1 MKKHRWLWPASHSL
15 FLQNG
20 LYTDVDL
27 NGARAYS
34 DDLLVPGSDDEL
46 DKEQRQTKRKRIN
59 SLANNFL
66 AGQGLIIPSA
76 SLRGPFGETNDDNY
90 PPSEVGILPEPEE
103 LDTLNDAMR
112 CAEPTEPAVV
122 PADIITSTMHDHSY
136 RESASARKRRF
147 RGVEMVPPGMQTPS
161 RTPSSSPPSAIE
173 DLLAAIDEGG
183 EDAVGEREP
192 SEASPSM
199 LDGIMNAKMLS
210 FSAIDAADVAAGIDE
225 AKRLSQAAIEL
236 PHSSHTLST
245 QSQDVHTG
253 TPADPHHAH
262 KSRSRPAPNKG
273 APNASSPFMF
283 RYKKGRKSRNRT
295 ATPPASDPAVAL
307 QTNKPS
313 PAQARDIFDVPVDD
327 DQDFVE
333 RHTNKRLRSSGRS
346 DSGRSHLKGKLRK
359 LMRNSGA
366 TFEYDAAAPPT
377 PSRRP
382 SAVQA
387 MEEPS
392 KPIVHN
398 DEISQAEKP
407 GLAGSIKNDRQETA
421 SSPMEPAMQISTQA
435 ALREAHRDLLKSSP
449 VASLLSPTKVE
460 RRPASADASQSPPP
474 AVTPFAKF
482 HRRFAVNEHDTHEP
496 AISTQAIFDAF
507 SPFQISPVK
516 QSAKQNQVR
525 SPLQPSPVINV
536 SSFTPINK
544 PDKKSQEHLKEDQPE
559 QLEQQS
565 VAVMGQDLSTAPA
578 IDAGW
583 SFAALDA
590 SPQAEKPEEEPR
602 GVRPVMQP
610 RPNKGLKSMGFK
622 VTKASSQ
629 SQSQDSTRSNKSRT
643 KRKPE
648 FVEQES
654 NAGGVVPTTASSDHG
669 NDPDI
674 GTAPNEVYPKVV
686 SQVGSSVKVTQPPP
700 TTELSSTNPIST
712 GPSLSQ
718 SKITK
723 RRRRKSLP
731 ANGTQIK
738 ASQLP
743 PSMSQPSRSRPA
755 INKSDINR
763 SFTPSRPQ
771 SFALSDI
778 IADFSSSHP
787 YVDFR
792 NVLSQTSIN
801 SLNSGRH
808 SLPAQK
814 RGSVMDWDAESE
826 AGDNVPSQADAPADQ
841 PEPSN
846 VSRVVD
852 PMAVTDHPPPLAST
866 GSFTKPSLPASR
878 VRLSFDSQSPRKTG
892 LSAVAEESSATIRS
906 SRKGG
911 LKSSLKKA
919 SRESFQDAQKE
930 TTMDMDTDFDID
942 ASLNDLKN
950 DVLGGWDVEEEARAL

>member
-1 MKKHRWLWPASHSL
+1 MKKHRWLWPTSHSL

-20 LYTDVDL
+20 LYKDVDL
-27 NGARAYS
+27 NAARAYS

-46 DKEQRQTKRKRIN
+46 DKEQRRAKRTRIN
-59 SLANNFL
+59 GLATNFL
-66 AGQGLIIPSA
+66 AGQGLIISSA
-76 SLRGPFGETNDDNY
+76 SLRGPFGGPNDDNY
-90 PPSEVGILPEPEE
+90 PPSEAGMLPEPEE
-103 LDTLNDAMR
+103 FDRLDDSMR
-112 CAEPTEPAVV
+112 HAEPTEPAVIS
-122 PADIITSTMHDHSY
+122 ADIVTRAMQDQSY
-136 RESASARKRRF
+136 QESPSARKRKP
-147 RGVEMVPPGMQTPS
+147 RGEEMVPPGMQTPS

-173 DLLAAIDEGG
+173 DLLAAVDEFG
-183 EDAVGEREP
+183 EKEP

-199 LDGIMNAKMLS
+199 LDGIMNAKLLS
-210 FSAIDAADVAAGIDE
+210 FSAIDGPDIAAGINE

-236 PHSSHTLST
+236 AHSSHTLST
-245 QSQDVHTG
+245 QSQDLHTG
-253 TPADPHHAH
+253 TPPNLIHDHSSGS
-262 KSRSRPAPNKG
+262 KLAPNKG
-273 APNASSPFMF
+273 RPNASSPFMF

-313 PAQARDIFDVPVDD
+313 PVQARDIFDVPVDD
-327 DQDFVE
+327 DQEFVE
-333 RHTNKRLRSSGRS
+333 RHTNKRLRSFGRS

-359 LMRNSGA
+359 SMRNSGA

-377 PSRRP
+377 PSRRS

-387 MEEPS
+387 LEEPS
-392 KPIVHN
+392 KTIVHT
-398 DEISQAEKP
+398 DEITQAEKP
-407 GLAGSIKNDRQETA
+407 ELPSLIEDDGHEHAITPE
-421 SSPMEPAMQISTQA
+421 EPTMQISTQA

-460 RRPASADASQSPPP
+460 RRPTSADASQSPPP

-482 HRRFAVNEHDTHEP
+482 HQRFTVHEHDTQEP

-516 QSAKQNQVR
+516 QSVKQNQVR
-525 SPLQPSPVINV
+525 SPPQPSPVINAP
-536 SSFTPINK
+536 SFTPINK
-544 PDKKSQEHLKEDQPE
+544 PEDKLQEHRKEDLPE
-559 QLEQQS
+559 QAEQPS
-565 VAVMGQDLSTAPA
+565 VVVMGQDLNAAPA

-590 SPQAEKPEEEPR
+590 YPHADRPDEEPR
-602 GVRPVMQP
+602 DLSPIVQP

-622 VTKASSQ
+622 VTKTSSQ
-629 SQSQDSTRSNKSRT
+629 SQSQDSTRSNKCRT
-643 KRKPE
+643 KQKPE
-648 FVEQES
+648 FVNQES
-654 NAGGVVPTTASSDHG
+654 DRGEVVPKTAANDHG
-669 NDPDI
+669 NDANI
-674 GTAPNEVYPKVV
+674 GMVPNEAHPTVV
-686 SQVGSSVKVTQPPP
+686 SQVESSVKVTQPLL
-700 TTELSSTNPIST
+700 TTEHSSTHPLST
-712 GPSLSQ
+712 GHSLSQ
-718 SKITK
+718 SKKTK
-723 RRRRKSLP
+723 KRRRKSLP
-731 ANGTQIK
+731 ANSTQAK

-743 PSMSQPSRSRPA
+743 PSMSQPSLSRPA

-792 NVLSQTSIN
+792 NVLSQTSVN
-801 SLNSGRH
+801 SLNTARP

-826 AGDNVPSQADAPADQ
+826 AGDNIPSQADGPTDQ

-852 PMAVTDHPPPLAST
+852 SMAVTDHPPTLAST
-866 GSFTKPSLPASR
+866 GSFTKPSFPASR

-892 LSAVAEESSATIRS
+892 LSVVAEESFAANGS

-919 SRESFQDAQKE
+919 SREGIQDAQME
-930 TTMDMDTDFDID
+930 TTMDIDMDFDID